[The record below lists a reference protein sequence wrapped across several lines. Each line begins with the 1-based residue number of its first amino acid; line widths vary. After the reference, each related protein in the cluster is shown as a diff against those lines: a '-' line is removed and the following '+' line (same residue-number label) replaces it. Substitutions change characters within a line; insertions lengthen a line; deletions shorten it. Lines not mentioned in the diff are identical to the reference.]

1 MENIDNIGTHVKRN
15 KQYVIGKGS
24 KNGLYYYYISGENE
38 EWREFFSLDIRNSN
52 NTYSLQAVKDYIDTY
67 L

>member
-1 MENIDNIGTHVKRN
+1 MENIDTIGTHFKGD
-15 KQYVIGKGS
+15 KQYVIGKDRNS
-24 KNGLYYYYISGENE
+24 GLYYYYISGEYK
-38 EWREFFSLDIRNSN
+38 EWKVFFSLDISNSN